1 MVLLLLQFGV
11 IYSGGAWYCFNLG
24 SFWAYTVLVR
34 RERGKCSTV
43 LVLVVYGKSS
53 AVFCFS
59 LVHKHEKTK
68 NKKQKRNES
77 LQSSK
82 PVYSSSLIAFQ
93 RKKIAESA

>member
-1 MVLLLLQFGV
+1 M
-11 IYSGGAWYCFNLG
+11 YSGGGWYYFNLG
-24 SFWAYTVLVR
+24 SFWAYTVLIR

-43 LVLVVYGKSS
+43 LFLVVYGKSS
-53 AVFCFS
+53 AVFILS

-82 PVYSSSLIAFQ
+82 LVHSSSVIAFQ
-93 RKKIAESA
+93 IKKNAE